1 MLRVLVMVKVRI
13 RVRVTVRVRIRVR
26 SFYLPCEKLHG
37 EDAANEDE
45 EQDEHLWEQQGYSEG

>member
-1 MLRVLVMVKVRI
+1 MVKVRI

-45 EQDEHLWEQQGYSEG
+45 EQDEHLWERQGYSEG